1 MQYRKTLKKR
11 NIKGFKGFISI
22 LMACLALDWLM
33 LNFQWYKSLPQYH
46 WTGRYGQSGSAHYG
60 LIGIFVCTAIGLL
73 VFEQARRKIRIKV
86 CSKCGLSRAVTKT
99 TALLTNEQKED
110 LYKKSPELFSE
121 IHLNLKTALSSN
133 VTGNYV
139 QCKKCGYQH
148 ECKLRTDA
156 HVPDDFRESD
166 SGYIR

>member
-1 MQYRKTLKKR
+1 MQYKKTLKKR
-11 NIKGFKGFISI
+11 SIKGFAGLISLLI
-22 LMACLALDWLM
+22 ACLTLDWLM
-33 LNFQWYKSLPQYH
+33 LNFQCYTSLPQLH
-46 WTGRYGQSGSAHYG
+46 WTDEYGQPLSMHYG
-60 LIGIFVCTAIGLL
+60 LVGIFVCAIIG
-73 VFEQARRKIRIKV
+73 VFVIEVVGRKIRFNV

>member
-11 NIKGFKGFISI
+11 NIKTFKGLISI
-22 LMACLALDWLM
+22 LIACLALDWLM
-33 LNFQWYKSLPQYH
+33 LNFQWYTSLPQYH
-46 WTGRYGQSGSAHYG
+46 WTDSYGQPVSMHSG
-60 LIGIFVCTAIGLL
+60 LIGIFVCTFIGFF
-73 VFEQARRKIRIKV
+73 VFEQASRKIRIKV

-148 ECKLRTDA
+148 ERKLRTHA
-156 HVPDDFRESD
+156 PVPGDFRESD
-166 SGYIR
+166 CGNIR

>member
-11 NIKGFKGFISI
+11 NIKTFKGLISI
-22 LMACLALDWLM
+22 LIACLALDWLM

-46 WTGRYGQSGSAHYG
+46 WTDGYGQPVSMHLG
-60 LIGIFVCTAIGLL
+60 LIGIFICSMIIAVISI
-73 VFEQARRKIRIKV
+73 EARRKIRVKV

>member
-1 MQYRKTLKKR
+1 MDNLT
-11 NIKGFKGFISI
+11 
-22 LMACLALDWLM
+22 ACI
-33 LNFQWYKSLPQYH
+33 
-46 WTGRYGQSGSAHYG
+46 T
-60 LIGIFVCTAIGLL
+60 GLL
-73 VFEQARRKIRIKV
+73 VSLYAQLLADSLFEEARRKIRIKV

-156 HVPDDFRESD
+156 HVPDDFREV
-166 SGYIR
+166 

>member
-1 MQYRKTLKKR
+1 MQYKKTLKKR

-33 LNFQWYKSLPQYH
+33 LNFQWYKSLPH
-46 WTGRYGQSGSAHYG
+46 G
-60 LIGIFVCTAIGLL
+60 LIGIFVCTFIGFF
-73 VFEQARRKIRIKV
+73 VFEQASRKIRIKV